1 MLLLPPSLL
10 PFSLI
15 RPPRTSP
22 FLLSTAIHLCS
33 SFIRE
38 DRFSGPCRSVP
49 LRIASG
55 VIVLL
60 GKKSTTILGTAGDRD
75 TPKRPSERKGKKG
88 GGKEEEEEEEEEKES
103 PASPPPPRPS
113 RFLRGVFSN
122 ARVSRAYTW
131 LLKGSKIFDNTRGCI
146 EFQNKNRSRRPDE

>member
-10 PFSLI
+10 PFSLT

-75 TPKRPSERKGKKG
+75 TPKRPFERKGKK
-88 GGKEEEEEEEEEKES
+88 EEEKKKKRRRRKKKNL
-103 PASPPPPRPS
+103 PLLPRLLVHLDFFEAYS
-113 RFLRGVFSN
+113 RTRVYLVRIRGF
-122 ARVSRAYTW
+122 
-131 LLKGSKIFDNTRGCI
+131 
-146 EFQNKNRSRRPDE
+146 